1 MPEHEKTEVKNKK
14 KCKKRGRPRKESGYS
29 VWSDD
34 DEETLRR
41 VYPTLSPPELLKL
54 FPNRTTGAIH
64 KKASSLG
71 IVKSQKYVLATKSAN
86 PSKKGIAHLT
96 DYAAD
101 ALSEKFPQLRA
112 GYDNLLEE
120 LLSNPAVDPENA
132 LQVEMLKMA
141 ALKKVEFIIIE
152 QDRIRAG
159 LKGSQLFINP
169 KTGDETWVEARYP
182 HATDSASDFKM
193 ARQILKDL
201 GILKEQ
207 TQKVEILNNIRFLW
221 EKDEDDEDN
230 TDLIDV
236 EAKTRQ
242 DRELLSS
249 GEDE

>member
-1 MPEHEKTEVKNKK
+1 MSEHEQTEVKNKK
-14 KCKKRGRPRKESGYS
+14 KYKKRGRPRKESGYS

-54 FPNRTTGAIH
+54 FPNRTTDAIH
-64 KKASSLG
+64 KKASDLG
-71 IVKSQKYVLATKSAN
+71 IAKSQEYVLATKSAN

-112 GYDNLLEE
+112 GYDNLLDE
-120 LLSNPAVDPENA
+120 LLSHPAVDPDNA

-141 ALKKVEFIIIE
+141 ALKKVEFIILE
-152 QDRIRAG
+152 QDRIMAG

-169 KTGDETWVEARYP
+169 KTGDEKWVEARYP
-182 HATDSASDFKM
+182 HATDSSSDFKM

-201 GILKEQ
+201 GILKEREH
-207 TQKVEILNNIRFLW
+207 KVEILNNIRFLW
-221 EKDEDDEDN
+221 E
-230 TDLIDV
+230 
-236 EAKTRQ
+236 
-242 DRELLSS
+242 
-249 GEDE
+249 EDEGDNNDIIDIKARKITDKELAPGSDE